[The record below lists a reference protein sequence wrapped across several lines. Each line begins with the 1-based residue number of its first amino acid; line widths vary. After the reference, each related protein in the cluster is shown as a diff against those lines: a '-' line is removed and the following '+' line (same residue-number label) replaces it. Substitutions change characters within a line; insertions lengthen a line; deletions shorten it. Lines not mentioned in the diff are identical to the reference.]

1 MAIICQKERENDGMV
16 ELEKRE
22 PVFASGEQGP
32 GMQITVY
39 YGEEDHYLI
48 RLLDQEARRQRK
60 SRSAVV
66 LSILEEHFER
76 EKRIGEILVDLGQL
90 SPREVE
96 EALQVQRA
104 EGGGRR
110 LGEILL
116 ERGWV
121 DEGALS
127 RALLIQDR
135 YRQS

>member
-1 MAIICQKERENDGMV
+1 
-16 ELEKRE
+16 
-22 PVFASGEQGP
+22 
-32 GMQITVY
+32 MQITVY

-76 EKRIGEILVDLGQL
+76 EKRIGEILVDLGHI
-90 SPREVE
+90 SRREVDQ
-96 EALQVQRA
+96 ALEVQQA
-104 EGGGRR
+104 EDGRR
-110 LGEILL
+110 PLGEILL

>member
-1 MAIICQKERENDGMV
+1 MAEV
-16 ELEKRE
+16 EPGCLQVVGLRE
-22 PVFASGEQGP
+22 PTFLSVGQGL

-48 RLLDQEARRQRK
+48 RLLDQEAKRQRK

-76 EKRIGEILVDLGQL
+76 EKRIGEILVDLGHL
-90 SPREVE
+90 SRREVDQALEVQQAE
-96 EALQVQRA
+96 E
-104 EGGGRR
+104 GRR
-110 LGEILL
+110 PLGEILL

-121 DEGALS
+121 DERALS

>member
-1 MAIICQKERENDGMV
+1 MADV
-16 ELEKRE
+16 KRE
-22 PVFASGEQGP
+22 RLVAGLREPAFLPVGQGP

-39 YGEEDHYLI
+39 YGEEDDYLI

-90 SPREVE
+90 TPQEVDQALEVQQAE
-96 EALQVQRA
+96 E
-104 EGGGRR
+104 ERR
-110 LGEILL
+110 LLGEILV

-121 DEGALS
+121 DERALS

>member
-1 MAIICQKERENDGMV
+1 MAEV
-16 ELEKRE
+16 EPGCLQVVGLRE
-22 PVFASGEQGP
+22 PTFPSSGQGP

-39 YGEEDHYLI
+39 YGEEDHCLI

-76 EKRIGEILVDLGQL
+76 EKRIGEIL
-90 SPREVE
+90 
-96 EALQVQRA
+96 
-104 EGGGRR
+104 
-110 LGEILL
+110 L

-121 DEGALS
+121 DERALS